1 MSNRFS
7 LYEVESFLEEALAA
21 ADEVIDHETGL
32 IPDDWA
38 KFLEDIQIER
48 DEKCLAVARY
58 CKTLAGESEMVR
70 YEEKALARRRH
81 ILEGKHDRL
90 KAYLSLAVKQG
101 EKMFDA
107 NTVISWRKAP
117 PSVEITDA
125 ALVPDDLCKIVREP
139 SKVAIKEALAA
150 GQIVAGA
157 KMAEQ
162 KMLIAIK

>member
-1 MSNRFS
+1 MKMFT
-7 LYEVESFLEEALAA
+7 LYEVENFLADAIAA
-21 ADEVIDHETGL
+21 ADEFIDHETGL
-32 IPDDWA
+32 IPNDWA

-48 DEKCLAVARY
+48 DVKCLAVARY
-58 CKTLAGESEMVR
+58 CKTLDGESEMVR
-70 YEEKALARRRH
+70 NEEKALARRRH
-81 ILEGKHDRL
+81 ILEGKYDRL
-90 KAYLSLAVKQG
+90 KGYLALAVKQG
-101 EKMFDA
+101 EKLSDA

-139 SKVAIKEALAA
+139 SKAAIKEAIAA